1 MSSFQYLSAQSH
13 FARKYALTAPR
24 KSRRERRPRA
34 QSADR
39 KIESIL
45 FFAAALLL
53 AITSS
58 FNVAVAAPTDAEL
71 QSMVDAMSVEEK
83 LGQLNQV
90 AGGRSKNLNSRIDD
104 AMLDRVRKGEIGSLL
119 HVAGAKELSAL
130 QKVAVEESVNNI
142 PLLFAMD
149 VVHGYKTIFPAPIGI
164 AASFDPEIAKK
175 AARVAAIEA
184 TSAGLNWTFAPMID
198 IARDPRWGRI
208 VEGAGSDPYLGSVM
222 AVAQVDGFQG
232 TDLSSPSSILATSK
246 HFGAYGA
253 ASGGRDYDSADMSE
267 RTLHEIY
274 LPPFYAATKAGS
286 GSFMTAFNDI
296 NGVPTTANK
305 DLIEGLLREEWSFHG
320 LIVSDW
326 NAIAELINHGVAGS
340 MTEAGALALEA
351 GVDVDMTSQVYVSA
365 LADRVRS
372 DSALADALDRSVL
385 RVLKTKRRLGLFD
398 DPYRAIDVAAETT
411 SPSPAHREIAREVAQ
426 RSVVL
431 LKNDRNTLPITNAPR
446 RIAVIGDLAEDKLS
460 QLASWRA
467 RGEAKDVVS
476 FLEGIQSAFP
486 KSNVQYV
493 PIAPAPDSANVVRK
507 AEQAARR
514 ADLVLLFLGEDFDLS
529 GEARSRSSI
538 ELPDGQL
545 ALAQAVMATD
555 TPVIS
560 IVSGGRPL
568 ALEEIVEGSQSVL
581 VTWFLGVEAGPA
593 LAALLKGEAAPGGKL
608 PISYP
613 RRTGQIPKTYDH
625 FNRGRPADPNLDA
638 DTARFIDLPITPL
651 FPFGHGLSYS
661 DFSFSDLSLSKKAV
675 APDDELLVKFTL
687 TNTGDLFAEET
698 PQLYIRDKLASMARP
713 VKQLRGVQRIGLEP
727 GQSAEIEFTLTTN
740 QFAFFDTN
748 GNWITE
754 SGAFEIMIGASSS
767 DIRLINEIS
776 LTDSERFDAP
786 APAIL
791 TKSRVEFKEAAETSG
806 TIGSLRA
813 ISPDFNDIV
822 PLSAKLEILASG
834 FQWSEGPVWVKS
846 QDALFFNDVPNNR
859 MFRWSEKD
867 GIQLFMAPSGGGRE
881 FSVAMREPGANG
893 MIVSPFDDSEL
904 VIADHG
910 ARAISSIN
918 LENHRRKSIVNQY
931 DGLRFNSPNDIASM
945 PNGDLFF
952 TDPPYGLRGLN
963 AAPEKEISE
972 NGVYFL
978 QKGGEPR
985 QVVKDLSFPNG
996 VAISPDQKRLFVS
1009 NSDPNNPVVMKYV
1022 IAKDG
1027 AVSSPTVYFDATP
1040 FLEKGRGLPD
1050 GMAIASNG
1058 IAFITGPEGVY
1069 VFSNDGTLLGVIE
1082 TGAAVSNCTLDATE
1096 NYLYLTSSS
1105 QLIRLKINI
1114 G

>member
-1 MSSFQYLSAQSH
+1 MGWILECLPLIAGAFLLSF
-13 FARKYALTAPR
+13 T
-24 KSRRERRPRA
+24 
-34 QSADR
+34 
-39 KIESIL
+39 
-45 FFAAALLL
+45 
-53 AITSS
+53 TS
-58 FNVAVAAPTDAEL
+58 FNSALAAPTDAEL
-71 QSMVDAMSVEEK
+71 RAMIDSMSVEEK

-104 AMLDRVRKGEIGSLL
+104 AMLERVRKGEIGSLL
-119 HVAGAKELSAL
+119 HVAGAKELTAL
-130 QKVAVEESVNNI
+130 QKVAVEESVNNV

-253 ASGGRDYDSADMSE
+253 ASAGRDYDSADLSE

-305 DLIEGLLREEWSFHG
+305 NLIEGLLREAWAFDG

-340 MTEAGALALEA
+340 MTDAGALALKA
-351 GVDVDMTSQVYVSA
+351 GVDVDMTSQVYFSA

-372 DSALADALDRSVL
+372 DSELESALDRSVL
-385 RVLKTKRRLGLFD
+385 RVLNTKRRLGLFD
-398 DPYRAIDVAAETT
+398 DPYRAIEIAAETT
-411 SPSPAHREIAREVAQ
+411 SPSPANREIAKEVAQ
-426 RSVVL
+426 KSVVL
-431 LKNDRNTLPITNAPR
+431 LKNDNNTLPITNSPR
-446 RIAVIGDLAEDKLS
+446 RIAVIGELAEDKLS

-467 RGEAKDVVS
+467 RGESKDVVS
-476 FLEGIQSAFP
+476 FLEGIQTAFP
-486 KSNVQYV
+486 KSNIQYV
-493 PIAPAPDSANVVRK
+493 PIAPARDSANAVRK

-555 TPVIS
+555 TPVVS
-560 IVSGGRPL
+560 IISGGRPL
-568 ALEEIVEGSQSVL
+568 AIEEIVEGSQSVM

-593 LAALLKGEAAPGGKL
+593 LAAVLKGEAAPGGKL

-638 DTARFIDLPITPL
+638 DTARFIDVPITPL
-651 FPFGHGLSYS
+651 LPFGHGLSYS
-661 DFSFSDLSLSKKAV
+661 DFHFSDLNLSQKAV
-675 APDDELLVKFTL
+675 APKGSLIIRFTL
-687 TNTGDLFAEET
+687 TNAGDRYAEET

-713 VKQLRGVQRIGLEP
+713 VKQLRGVQRVGLEP
-727 GQSAEIEFTLTTN
+727 GQSAEIEFVLTTN
-740 QFAFFDTN
+740 QFAFFDAD
-748 GNWITE
+748 GNWVTE

-767 DIRLINEIS
+767 DIRLIKDIS
-776 LTDSERFDAP
+776 LTGSERFRTP

-791 TKSRVEFKEAAETSG
+791 TKGKVTLKEAAAPEG
-806 TIGSLRA
+806 AIGSLRA

-822 PLSAKLEILASG
+822 PLGANLEILASG
-834 FQWSEGPVWVKS
+834 FRWSEGPVWVEA
-846 QDALFFNDVPNNR
+846 QEALFFNDVPNNR

-867 GIQLFMAPSGGGRE
+867 GIQLFMSPSGGGRE
-881 FSVAMREPGANG
+881 FSVSMREPGANG
-893 MIVSPFDDSEL
+893 MIVSPFDDGEL

-910 ARAISSIN
+910 ARAVTSIN
-918 LENHRRKSIVNQY
+918 LESRRRKTISDEFEGQ
-931 DGLRFNSPNDIASM
+931 RFNSPNDIAPMLS
-945 PNGDLFF
+945 GDLFF
-952 TDPPYGLRGLN
+952 TDPPYGLKGLN
-963 AAPEKEISE
+963 AAPEKELEE

-978 QKGGEPR
+978 PKGGEPR
-985 QVVKDLSFPNG
+985 QVVNDLSFPNG
-996 VAISPDQKRLFVS
+996 VALSADQKRLFVS
-1009 NSDPNNPVVMKYV
+1009 NSDPNNPVVMEYT
-1022 IAKDG
+1022 IGNDG
-1027 AVSSPTVYFDATP
+1027 ALSSPAVFFDATP
-1040 FLEKGRGLPD
+1040 FLDKGHGLPD
-1050 GMAIASNG
+1050 GMTIASNG
-1058 IAFITGPEGVY
+1058 TAFVTGPEGVY
-1069 VFSNDGTLLGVIE
+1069 VFSADGTLLGVIK
-1082 TGAAVSNCTLDATE
+1082 TGAAVSNCTLDEAE
-1096 NYLYLTSSS
+1096 EYLYLTSSS
-1105 QLIRLKINI
+1105 QLIRLKITI